1 MALDPGIALRVA
13 PLQIESPANML
24 SQIAQLRAGQ
34 QQEQFNAM
42 RLAQAQREQQ
52 EMGQFNALMARGG
65 ATPQELIQTGS
76 GRAALKSVGE
86 AFKMEQEG
94 RKEQRLAQ
102 QAQFKLGADQLGA
115 VQQAFRGM
123 SALPD
128 TELTRDKVIARL
140 LPLEQIGVPRSV
152 IEATVAQVSDDP
164 AANRREIDAVVRAGM
179 APKEQSSLTAPKL
192 EPVTSGDGRTIMVDM
207 NPNSPTFTQPKL
219 ITPSAPFNL
228 SPGQQRFE
236 GGRVVAQAPFAPR
249 AEAAPPAPKMER
261 IADPETGTQY
271 LVDVNRFQ
279 FGTRPQP
286 GAPGVAGVVQQP
298 EGPLT
303 RKEIQKREAA
313 FPKATQAVS
322 SVETNNTALIRD
334 LNELRSHP
342 GLVGITG
349 LIAGRTPN
357 LTGSARE
364 AQSLLDNIKARGTFA
379 VLQAMRDAS
388 KFGAALGNVSNFEVK
403 KLEDA
408 FGTLTQTQNTD
419 SVRRALL
426 RIISDLEGASAR
438 VRAEFDTTY
447 EYRNEEAPAGRSAI
461 DVPETSSQV
470 TTPEP
475 MRPAQASG
483 DLSPAEQEELLQLR
497 QRLGARR

>member
-1 MALDPGIALRVA
+1 MALDPRIALGVQ
-13 PLQIESPANML
+13 PLQIESPINTM

-52 EMGQFNALMARGG
+52 EMSQFNALMARGG

-86 AFKMEQEG
+86 AFKTEQEG

-164 AANRREIDAVVRAGM
+164 AANRREIQAVLQAGM

-192 EPVTSGDGRTIMVDM
+192 EPVPSGDGRTIMVDM
-207 NPNSPTFTQPKL
+207 NPNSPTFSQPRL

-228 SPGQQRFE
+228 SPGQMRVE

-249 AEAAPPAPKMER
+249 PEAMRPEPAPTVTEVTDPTDPSRTLR
-261 IADPETGTQY
+261 IDARQYTGGG
-271 LVDVNRFQ
+271 V
-279 FGTRPQP
+279 GS
-286 GAPGVAGVVQQP
+286 PGVLGVSRQQ
-298 EGPLT
+298 EGALT

-322 SVETNNTALIRD
+322 SVEANNTALIRD

-357 LTGSARE
+357 LTGSARQ

-388 KFGAALGNVSNFEVK
+388 KTGGALGNVSNFEVK

-419 SVRRALL
+419 SVRQALL

-447 EYRNEEAPAGRSAI
+447 EYRNEEAPAGRGAI

-475 MRPAQASG
+475 MRPAQALG

>member
-1 MALDPGIALRVA
+1 MALDPRIALGVQ
-13 PLQIESPANML
+13 PLQIESPINTM

-42 RLAQAQREQQ
+42 RLAQAQRQQQ
-52 EMGQFNALMARGG
+52 ESEQFNALMARGG

-102 QAQFKLGADQLGA
+102 QAQLKLGADQLGA

-164 AANRREIDAVVRAGM
+164 AANRREIQAVLQAGM
-179 APKEQSSLTAPKL
+179 APKDQSSLTAPKL
-192 EPVTSGDGRTIMVDM
+192 EPVSVDGRTVMVDM
-207 NPNSPTFTQPKL
+207 NPNSPTFSQPKL

-228 SPGQQRFE
+228 SPGQMRVE

-249 AEAAPPAPKMER
+249 PEAMRPEPAPTVTEVTDPTDPNRTLR
-261 IADPETGTQY
+261 IDARQYTGGG
-271 LVDVNRFQ
+271 V
-279 FGTRPQP
+279 GS
-286 GAPGVAGVVQQP
+286 PGVLGVSRQQ
-298 EGPLT
+298 EGALT

-313 FPKATQAVS
+313 RPQATLAFKA
-322 SVETNNTALIRD
+322 VETNSASLIRD
-334 LNELRSHP
+334 LNELYNHP
-342 GLVGITG
+342 GLEGMTG

-364 AQSLLDNIKARGTFA
+364 AQALLDYIKAKGTFA

-388 KFGAALGNVSNFEVK
+388 KTGGALGNVSNFEVK

-419 SVRRALL
+419 SVKRALL
-426 RIISDLEGASAR
+426 RIISDTEGASAR
-438 VRAEFDTTY
+438 VREAFDTTY

-461 DVPETSSQV
+461 DVPDTSSQV

-475 MRPAQASG
+475 MRPAQALG
-483 DLSPAEQEELLQLR
+483 DLSPEEQEELLQLR

>member
-52 EMGQFNALMARGG
+52 EMSQFNALMARGG

-102 QAQFKLGADQLGA
+102 QAQLKLGADQLGA

-192 EPVTSGDGRTIMVDM
+192 EPVPSGDGRTIMVDM

-249 AEAAPPAPKMER
+249 PEATPVQPAPTVTEVQ
-261 IADPETGTQY
+261 DPTVPGQT
-271 LVDVNRFQ
+271 LRVDARAYQGGGV
-279 FGTRPQP
+279 
-286 GAPGVAGVVQQP
+286 GAPGVLGVSKPVG
-298 EGPLT
+298 EELPL
-303 RKEIQKREAA
+303 KERQKREAS
-313 FPKATQAVS
+313 FPKATQA
-322 SVETNNTALIRD
+322 
-334 LNELRSHP
+334 LRSFEDSA
-342 GLVGITG
+342 GQMVG
-349 LIAGRTPN
+349 LIAKLRDHPA
-357 LTGSARE
+357 LSAILGPIESRLPSVFPGAANAE
-364 AQSLLDNIKARGTFA
+364 ALFDQIMAKGAFSE
-379 VLQAMRDAS
+379 LQNMRSAS
-388 KFGAALGNVSNFEVK
+388 PGGGALGNVSNFEVQQ
-403 KLEDA
+403 LRAAFAALNRSQRPEDFKA
-408 FGTLTQTQNTD
+408 ALDRAVD
-419 SVRRALL
+419 SIQQAQ
-426 RIISDLEGASAR
+426 GR
-438 VRAEFDTTY
+438 VQEAYDETY
-447 EYRNEEAPAGRSAI
+447 SYRQAAPAQGGGG
-461 DVPETSSQV
+461 
-470 TTPEP
+470 
-475 MRPAQASG
+475 G
-483 DLSPAEQEELLQLR
+483 DWSVVR
-497 QRLGARR
+497 